1 MNKLVAVELRQ
12 PAHAPRLLAASVLA
26 VLVPVT
32 AQPALGQQAERSG
45 KQVVESVC
53 VRCHAEGLNG
63 APKIGDKSA
72 WIPRISHG
80 LPLLV
85 LSAIRGHGGMPPRG
99 GVASLTDN
107 EIRGAIVYMFHP
119 VEQPVGGPGMSRRES
134 GATANIA
141 PNHRTVGNMDIY
153 LGIVPAR
160 HIRGF
165 PHGSPEQSMHG
176 GAPSG
181 EDYQHVNVTLLDHKR
196 STPITGA
203 KVDIQVEQPALT
215 AESKALEP
223 MPFGG
228 ASYGNYVRM
237 RADTSYR
244 IIVRVRPPGAARP
257 FEVRFEHEH

>member
-1 MNKLVAVELRQ
+1 MNRLIGVELGQLARGS
-12 PAHAPRLLAASVLA
+12 RLLAVWVLA
-26 VLVPVT
+26 ILVPMA
-32 AQPALGQQAERSG
+32 AQPALGQQNERSG

-53 VRCHAEGLNG
+53 VSCHAEGLNG
-63 APKIGDKSA
+63 APKVGDKSA
-72 WIPRISHG
+72 WIPRMSHG

-119 VEQPVGGPGMSRRES
+119 VEQPVSDRGMSRRES
-134 GATANIA
+134 GATANRA
-141 PNHRTVGNMDIY
+141 SNHRTAGNMDIY
-153 LGIVPAR
+153 LGVVPAR
-160 HIRGF
+160 HLRGF

-176 GAPSG
+176 GVPGG
-181 EDYQHVNVTLLDHKR
+181 EDYQHVNVTLLDHQR

-203 KVDIQVEQPALT
+203 KVDIQVEQPALMT
-215 AESKALEP
+215 ESKALEP